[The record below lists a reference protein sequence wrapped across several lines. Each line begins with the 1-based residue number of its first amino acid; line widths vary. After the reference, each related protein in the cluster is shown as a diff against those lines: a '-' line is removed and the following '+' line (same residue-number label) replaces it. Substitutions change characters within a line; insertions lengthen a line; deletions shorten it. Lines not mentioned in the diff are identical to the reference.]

1 MDTVEIINQNL
12 KEKISAEHVE
22 IIDESH
28 LHRGHKAAGGGG
40 HYSIVVVSPQ
50 FENINIME
58 RIRLVHKAL
67 DVEMTG
73 TPKLIHALQVK
84 TFDNAEWA
92 EKGQVPR

>member
-12 KEKISAEHVE
+12 RDKLSAEHVD

-50 FENINIME
+50 FENINIIE

-67 DVEMTG
+67 DKEMTG

-84 TFDNAEWA
+84 TFDVAQWDQ
-92 EKGQVPR
+92 KG

>member
-1 MDTVEIINQNL
+1 MDTTEIIDNNL
-12 KEKISAEHVE
+12 REKIAAEHVE

-40 HYSIVVVSPQ
+40 HYSIVVVSPH
-50 FENINIME
+50 FENLNVME

-67 DVEMTG
+67 DHEMTG

-84 TFDNAEWA
+84 TFDNTQWS
-92 EKGQVPR
+92 EKS

>member
-1 MDTVEIINQNL
+1 MDTVEIINSNL
-12 KEKISAEHVE
+12 KDKLSAAHVE

-40 HYSIVVVSPQ
+40 HYSIVVVSSQ
-50 FENINIME
+50 FENLNVME
-58 RIRLVHKAL
+58 RVRLVHKAL

-84 TFDNAEWA
+84 TFDTAQWS
-92 EKGQVPR
+92 EKS

>member
-1 MDTVEIINQNL
+1 METTEIIDKNL
-12 KEKISAEHVE
+12 REQLDAEHVE

-40 HYSIVVVSPQ
+40 HYSVKIVSQ
-50 FENINIME
+50 RFENLNVME

-67 DVEMTG
+67 NEEMTG

-84 TFDNAEWA
+84 TFTPNEAFSN
-92 EKGQVPR
+92 

>member
-12 KEKISAEHVE
+12 KEKLSAEHVE

-40 HYSIVVVSPQ
+40 HYSIVVVSAQ
-50 FENINIME
+50 FKNVDVMG

-67 DVEMTG
+67 DQEMTG

-84 TFDNAEWA
+84 TFDAAQWN
-92 EKGQVPR
+92 EKG

>member
-1 MDTVEIINQNL
+1 METTEIIDKNL
-12 KEKISAEHVE
+12 REKLDAEHVE

-40 HYSIVVVSPQ
+40 HYSVKVVSRR
-50 FENINIME
+50 FEKLNVMD

-67 DVEMTG
+67 NEEMTG

-84 TFDNAEWA
+84 TFTPKEASSN
-92 EKGQVPR
+92 

>member
-1 MDTVEIINQNL
+1 MDAVGIISNNL
-12 KEKISAEHVE
+12 KQKIAAEYVE

-50 FENINIME
+50 FENLNVME

-67 DVEMTG
+67 DQEMTG

-84 TFDNAEWA
+84 TFDNSEW
-92 EKGQVPR
+92 KNDQG

>member
-1 MDTVEIINQNL
+1 MDTTEIIDNNL
-12 KEKISAEHVE
+12 REKIAAEHVE

-50 FENINIME
+50 FENLNVME

-67 DVEMTG
+67 DHEMTG

-84 TFDNAEWA
+84 TFDNTQWS
-92 EKGQVPR
+92 EKS

>member
-1 MDTVEIINQNL
+1 MDTTEIINDNL
-12 KEKISAEHVE
+12 KGKIAAEHIE

-50 FENINIME
+50 FEKLNVMD
-58 RIRLVHKAL
+58 RVRLVHKAL

-84 TFDNAEWA
+84 TFDTAEWST
-92 EKGQVPR
+92 KG

>member
-1 MDTVEIINQNL
+1 MDTTEIINNNL
-12 KEKISAEHVE
+12 RGKIAAEHVE

-50 FENINIME
+50 FENLNVME

-67 DVEMTG
+67 DKEMTG
-73 TPKLIHALQVK
+73 PPKLIHALQVK
-84 TFDNAEWA
+84 TFDTAQWNQ
-92 EKGQVPR
+92 KG

>member
-1 MDTVEIINQNL
+1 MDTVDIIDKNL
-12 KEKISAEHVE
+12 REQLEAKHVE

-40 HYSIVVVSPQ
+40 HYSVKIVSQ
-50 FENINIME
+50 KFENLNVMD

-67 DVEMTG
+67 DEEMTG

-84 TFDNAEWA
+84 TFSSDEW
-92 EKGQVPR
+92 PS

>member
-12 KEKISAEHVE
+12 REKLSAEHVE

-50 FENINIME
+50 FENVNTME

-67 DVEMTG
+67 DQEMTG
-73 TPKLIHALQVK
+73 NPKLIHALQVK
-84 TFDNAEWA
+84 TFDAAQWI
-92 EKGQVPR
+92 EKE

>member
-1 MDTVEIINQNL
+1 METTEIIDKNL
-12 KEKISAEHVE
+12 REQLDAEHIE

-40 HYSIVVVSPQ
+40 HYSVKIISQ
-50 FENINIME
+50 KFENLNVMD

-67 DVEMTG
+67 NEEMTG

-84 TFDNAEWA
+84 TFTPKEASAN
-92 EKGQVPR
+92 

>member
-1 MDTVEIINQNL
+1 MDTVEIINNNL
-12 KEKISAEHVE
+12 KDKLSAEHVE
-22 IIDESH
+22 IVDESH

-50 FENINIME
+50 FESLNVME

-73 TPKLIHALQVK
+73 IPKLIHALQVK
-84 TFDNAEWA
+84 TYDTKEWS
-92 EKGQVPR
+92 EKA

>member
-1 MDTVEIINQNL
+1 MDTVEIIDKNL
-12 KEKISAEHVE
+12 REKLEAKYVE

-40 HYSIVVVSPQ
+40 HYSVRVVSPR
-50 FENINIME
+50 FENLNVME

-67 DVEMTG
+67 DIEMTG

-84 TFDNAEWA
+84 TFTPEEAT
-92 EKGQVPR
+92 

>member
-1 MDTVEIINQNL
+1 METTEIIDKNL
-12 KEKISAEHVE
+12 REKLEAEHVE

-40 HYSIVVVSPQ
+40 HYSVKIISKK
-50 FENINIME
+50 FENLNVMD

-67 DVEMTG
+67 DAEMTG

-84 TFDNAEWA
+84 TFTPKEASSN
-92 EKGQVPR
+92 

>member
-1 MDTVEIINQNL
+1 MDTTEIINNNVRG
-12 KEKISAEHVE
+12 KIAAEHDE

-50 FENINIME
+50 FENLNVME

-67 DVEMTG
+67 DKEMTG

-84 TFDNAEWA
+84 TFDTAQWNQ
-92 EKGQVPR
+92 KG

>member
-1 MDTVEIINQNL
+1 MDTTEIINNNVRG
-12 KEKISAEHVE
+12 KIAAEHVE

-50 FENINIME
+50 FENLNVME

-67 DVEMTG
+67 DKEMTG

-84 TFDNAEWA
+84 TFDTAQWNQ
-92 EKGQVPR
+92 KG

>member
-12 KEKISAEHVE
+12 KDKLSAEHVE

-40 HYSIVVVSPQ
+40 HYSIVVVSAQ
-50 FENINIME
+50 FKNVDVMG
-58 RIRLVHKAL
+58 RIRLVHRAL
-67 DVEMTG
+67 DQEMKG

-84 TFDNAEWA
+84 TFDTTQWNDH
-92 EKGQVPR
+92 

>member
-1 MDTVEIINQNL
+1 METTEIIDKNL
-12 KEKISAEHVE
+12 REKLDAEHVE

-40 HYSIVVVSPQ
+40 HYSVKIISQ
-50 FENINIME
+50 KFENLNVMD

-67 DVEMTG
+67 NEEMTG

-84 TFDNAEWA
+84 TFTPKEASSN
-92 EKGQVPR
+92 

>member
-1 MDTVEIINQNL
+1 MDTTEIIDKNL
-12 KEKISAEHVE
+12 KEQLEAEHVE

-40 HYSIVVVSPQ
+40 HYSVKVISQ
-50 FENINIME
+50 KFENLNVMD

-67 DVEMTG
+67 NEEMTG

-84 TFDNAEWA
+84 TFTPNEATSN
-92 EKGQVPR
+92 